1 MKKELLCG
9 LCVALLL
16 VSLSACS
23 TQADQANE
31 PGPAPSAIQTVAPS
45 MEPSKAVFAQNTDA
59 PTGTATPE
67 TNPVLEESV
76 EPSATIP
83 KTEPPIPDAS
93 APTSVPTPR
102 PTPEPNDGAQVEDLT
117 QEEWQELVH
126 QALGGPGYPIEDA
139 PRTEG
144 TMPPFDGYDDTT
156 VNNGEESDSPKD
168 DIDRYPADPSIVP
181 YIPEGRRYWRS
192 DYVGEIE
199 GYVYSDGLGYM
210 PAGGSFTSIQTECT
224 LPDFLRYCRP

>member
-45 MEPSKAVFAQNTDA
+45 MEPSKAVFAQSTDA

-76 EPSATIP
+76 EPSAIIP
-83 KTEPPIPDAS
+83 ETEPPAPATAAPVSNTPVATEPPAPPAPS
-93 APTSVPTPR
+93 AYVVDT
-102 PTPEPNDGAQVEDLT
+102 
-117 QEEWQELVH
+117 
-126 QALGGPGYPIEDA
+126 
-139 PRTEG
+139 
-144 TMPPFDGYDDTT
+144 TT
-156 VNNGEESDSPKD
+156 VNNSEESDSPKD

-224 LPDFLRYCRP
+224 LPDFYDIVDPD